1 MFFLSKYAIYP
12 LVQKKKMVYHRVNQE
27 AEESVLEKDVLEKD
41 RQSITINIPATEY
54 PSIFLLVILFPFI
67 WM

>member
-1 MFFLSKYAIYP
+1 MIIVRYLIAYP
-12 LVQKKKMVYHRVNQE
+12 PFTSITSIEKEE

-41 RQSITINIPATEY
+41 RQTITINIPVTEH